1 MRSSG
6 VPNFPD
12 PQTDIARNA
21 KFPVAQQLGVSGSRF
36 RTAEA
41 DCEHLLPAGVDDRFP
56 LAEVR
61 LLLPGMVRFSQCM
74 RSHGV
79 ANWPDPT
86 VDSEGR
92 PFFQLSAHGFTREQA
107 RSPEIVHTVDECQ
120 HLMPRALGG
129 APIG

>member
-12 PQTDIARNA
+12 PQTHTAGNA
-21 KFPVAQQLGVSGSRF
+21 KFPDAQQLGVSGARF
-36 RTAEA
+36 QTAEA
-41 DCEHLLPAGVDDRFP
+41 DCGHLLPAGVDDQFP
-56 LAEVR
+56 PAEVR
-61 LLLPGMVRFSQCM
+61 LLLPGMVRFSHCM

-92 PFFQLSAHGFTREQA
+92 PLFQLSAHGFTREQA
-107 RSPEIVHTVDECQ
+107 HSPEIIHTVDECQ
-120 HLMPRALGG
+120 HLMPSALGG